1 MMRAITLIAAC
12 TVLAGCA
19 TRNHVEV
26 QRVNV
31 PIPVECKEPV
41 PARPAMP
48 TEALRQG
55 ATVDDFARAA
65 MAEIERREGY
75 EGELLTALEN
85 CRAPMAAP

>member
-1 MMRAITLIAAC
+1 MMRAIGLIASSA
-12 TVLAGCA
+12 LAKGGA
-19 TRNHVEV
+19 TQNHVEV
-26 QRVNV
+26 QRVSV

-48 TEALRQG
+48 TEALRVG

-75 EGELLTALEN
+75 EGG
-85 CRAPMAAP
+85 